1 MSENNPWTDDRAKQD
16 TLLGDE
22 AATRTADR
30 SGETVTGS
38 ASFADDRDDRA
49 RGSGTDSGE
58 QANLFTET
66 EELDNQQSLGGGTAT
81 VEQTG
86 IIEEIEQE
94 SETFEHETGTLD
106 DGLEPERLERDVV
119 PDRLPT
125 GYELG
130 EVRRVNEGRVREADY
145 RRPTDIPGA
154 DAEVIRVQDIQ
165 GRFSVYSAVDDDGID
180 KTRPHGSTGADFEA
194 ALEKAERIA
203 EDRNSDS
210 RDDQEQLEI
219 PARAAEAGITATRLA
234 ERRAD
239 DLDSDRLESV
249 REDLAELRDDGGV
262 LELSSDTLSEFNEAI
277 AEFGS
282 RASPS
287 QRPQGFDV
295 LENTVFGILSGD
307 SDSKE
312 PDTEERGE
320 TVEIEFG
327 RKSAANEARDVLPD
341 DALTGGYDRRH
352 KTVEIRTDAVD
363 ERTLNR
369 VSGMAADSKA
379 HEEQKAGQVELDRR
393 ERNELDFTETSV
405 PEARSVKGVMLAE
418 GVDDWMAH
426 FDPTLTVDEH
436 RDIAKRAAR
445 DDEGKRMDTEDSAL
459 EREARA
465 RRREDEELESFAR
478 KHAEA
483 GEQEAIETLVGE
495 LGWDRDD
502 ARALAQSTDDP
513 RVRRDVLDTVVA
525 RALSNGRFLREPP
538 ERAPNS
544 PSKYRNPATGH
555 FVGDRI
561 DMSPGI
567 GRDPA
572 DGQFVNKQR
581 RL

>member
-38 ASFADDRDDRA
+38 ESFADDRDERA

-66 EELDNQQSLGGGTAT
+66 EELENQQSLGGGTAT

-86 IIEEIEQE
+86 IVEEIEQD

-106 DGLEPERLERDVV
+106 DGLEPERLETEVL
-119 PDRLPT
+119 PDRLPS
-125 GYELG
+125 GYELTG
-130 EVRRVNEGRVREADY
+130 VDESGSGRVREADY
-145 RRPTDIPGA
+145 RRESDIPGV
-154 DAEVIRVQDIQ
+154 DSEVIRVQEIQ
-165 GRFSVYSAVDDDGID
+165 GSFAVYEETEDGGDNRPRPRGSFGDDFDG
-180 KTRPHGSTGADFEA
+180 

-203 EDRNSDS
+203 GDRS
-210 RDDQEQLEI
+210 RESGDDRERLEI

-239 DLDSDRLESV
+239 DLDSDRLKSV

-262 LELSSDTLSEFNEAI
+262 LELSSETLSEFNEAI
-277 AEFGS
+277 AEFGAD
-282 RASPS
+282 ASPS

-307 SDSKE
+307 ESEES
-312 PDTEERGE
+312 DTEERGE

-327 RKSAANEARDVLPD
+327 RRSAANEARDTLPD
-341 DALTGGYDRRH
+341 EALTGRYDGRH
-352 KTVEIRTDAVD
+352 KTVEIRADAVD

-379 HEEQKAGQVELDRR
+379 HEEQKAGQVALDRR
-393 ERNELDFTETSV
+393 EREELDFTETSV

-445 DDEGKRMDTEDSAL
+445 DDEGKRMDSGDSAL

-465 RRREDEELESFAR
+465 RRREADELETFAR
-478 KHAEA
+478 KGAKA

-495 LGWDRDD
+495 LGWDRED

-525 RALSNGRFLREPP
+525 RALANGRFLREPP

-544 PSKYRNPATGH
+544 PSKYRNPGTGH
-555 FVGDRI
+555 FVGDKI
-561 DMSPGI
+561 DTSPGI